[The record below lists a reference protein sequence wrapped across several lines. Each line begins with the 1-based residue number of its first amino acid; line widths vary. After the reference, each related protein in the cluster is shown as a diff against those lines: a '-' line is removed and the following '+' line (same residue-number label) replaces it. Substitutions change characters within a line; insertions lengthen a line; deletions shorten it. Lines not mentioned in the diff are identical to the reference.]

1 MKIGTLIKYHRT
13 KQGLTQNELAMGICS
28 IPHLSKIENN
38 SKEAN
43 EETIRLLLEKLNIQ
57 LQEVVE
63 SEEYI
68 ESLLSDLQKHIF
80 YVNKQEAAD
89 TFEKLVEYEGMIS
102 FTKDI
107 YLYELYKLRYYIFT
121 SNLELADLQLN
132 LLNDLKRSFSQ
143 YEKYLHLLF
152 SALLLILHGKYQAAD
167 REFTILLQKNIDLG
181 LFEGEVYYHL
191 AIVKYRLDE
200 SGQAIIFSRKALNFY
215 QGEYNF
221 KRILYTLMSLALY
234 YSGEKLYQ
242 EALETYDHVLR
253 NVEILHEQQLL
264 TQIYQNLGILCQRM
278 GENAQALSYYEKG
291 ASITTEDHPHYS
303 LSLYNLGFIQFEMG
317 LYEES
322 KESFLVLKKKAKSLI
337 YIYLATF
344 YLLLLNLKENE
355 AMEFL
360 EMKVL
365 PQLSKVHDL
374 NEVYLYLK
382 SVLKNYLLK
391 KEKYEKAIQFS
402 V

>member
-1 MKIGTLIKYHRT
+1 MKIGSLIKYHRT

-63 SEEYI
+63 REQYI
-68 ESLLSDLQKHIF
+68 VSLLSDLQKHIY
-80 YVNKQEAAD
+80 YVNKQEAVN
-89 TFEKLVEYEGMIS
+89 TFEKLVEYGELIP
-102 FTKDI
+102 FTNQI

-121 SNLELADLQLN
+121 SNLKLARLQLSI
-132 LLNDLKRSFSQ
+132 LSDFKRNFSQ
-143 YEKYLHLLF
+143 YERYLHSLF
-152 SALLLILHGKYQAAD
+152 NALLLIIDGKYQAAD
-167 REFTILLQKNIDLG
+167 KEFVILLQKHVELG
-181 LFEGEVYYHL
+181 LFGGDVYYHL

-215 QGEYNF
+215 KDEYNF

-234 YSGEKLYQ
+234 YSNEKLYQ
-242 EALETYDHVLR
+242 EALETYEHLLR
-253 NVEILHEQQLL
+253 NVEVLHEHHLL
-264 TQIYQNLGILCQRM
+264 SQIYQNLGLLYLRM
-278 GENAQALSYYEKG
+278 GDNVQALSYYEKST
-291 ASITTEDHPHYS
+291 SITTENHQLYS
-303 LSLYNLGFIQFEMG
+303 MGLYNLGFTQFEMG

-322 KESFLVLKKKAKSLI
+322 KKSFLVLKKKAKNPI
-337 YIYLATF
+337 YINLATF
-344 YLLLLNLKENE
+344 YLLLLNLQENE

-360 EMKVL
+360 EMKL
-365 PQLSKVHDL
+365 ISQLSKIHDL

-382 SVLKNYLLK
+382 NILKEYLLK
-391 KEKYEKAIQFS
+391 KEKYEKALQFS